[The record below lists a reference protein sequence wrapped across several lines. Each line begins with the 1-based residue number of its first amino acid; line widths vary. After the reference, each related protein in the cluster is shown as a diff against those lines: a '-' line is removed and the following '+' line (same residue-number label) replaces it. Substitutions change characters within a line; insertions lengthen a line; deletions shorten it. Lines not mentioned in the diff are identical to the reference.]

1 MSNINIKNKDIINL
15 LNNLYFYNLNFVFE
29 LSESLY
35 NSLKIGWTNY
45 IDNVNSSNK
54 KERNL
59 EKVNKNIKKLENIE
73 KKKLNNEILKE
84 IKDNNLK
91 YIDNNG
97 LDINSKLKKKLCDK
111 INSYSCLSEIFNYI
125 IENYN
130 QYLVNESKEKKE
142 QVVMLPRKKDIIEE
156 RQSYYID
163 KNGYLYLNIIS
174 ENGAMIL
181 DRKSIDI
188 EKKKYKKALHNNGEI
203 FDKFDDN
210 IKISPFEKKRRIY
223 IQSMFELEKGL
234 LNLEQKNIDITYP
247 IEKYFMYS
255 KNIVDNM
262 YKELTNFRENE
273 ATVLNNL
280 MEITIRNYGCE
291 KVLIH
296 YNCIFS
302 KFNKEIVN
310 VEKYVMNELTDTSN
324 KMKEDLI
331 EFKNI
336 KGLVPSI
343 IDIYRIINTK
353 IIRSTGIFCDDY
365 IRDIKTSVNN
375 VTKYMSIEEIIE
387 FYIELKNILLN
398 NSFNNANR
406 LTQYLIDLQKT
417 VVVLLE
423 KKTDCDE
430 EIIFNNYLKEEKIY

>member
-1 MSNINIKNKDIINL
+1 MSNINVKNKDIINL

-35 NSLKIGWTNY
+35 NSLKIGWANY

-91 YIDNNG
+91 YIDTNS

-111 INSYSCLSEIFNYI
+111 INSSSCLSEIFNYI
-125 IENYN
+125 IDNYN
-130 QYLVNESKEKKE
+130 QYIVSGKDKKE
-142 QVVMLPRKKDIIEE
+142 QVVMLPRKKDVIEE

-181 DRKSIDI
+181 DRKSIDL
-188 EKKKYKKALHNNGEI
+188 EKKKYKKALHNNSEI
-203 FDKFDDN
+203 FDKFAVN

-223 IQSMFELEKGL
+223 IQSMFELEKSL

-247 IEKYFMYS
+247 IEKYFIYS

-291 KVLIH
+291 KILFH
-296 YNCIFS
+296 YNCVVS
-302 KFNKEIVN
+302 KFNKEIFN
-310 VEKYVMNELTDTSN
+310 VERYIIDEVNDISN
-324 KMKEDLI
+324 KMKDDLI

-343 IDIYRIINTK
+343 IDIYRVINTK
-353 IIRSTGIFCDDY
+353 MIRSAGIFCDDY
-365 IRDIKTSVNN
+365 IKDIKTSVIN

-406 LTQYLIDLQKT
+406 LTQYLIELQKT
-417 VVVLLE
+417 IVILLE
-423 KKTDCDE
+423 KKTEYEE
-430 EIIFNNYLKEEKIY
+430 EIIFKEYLKEEKIY